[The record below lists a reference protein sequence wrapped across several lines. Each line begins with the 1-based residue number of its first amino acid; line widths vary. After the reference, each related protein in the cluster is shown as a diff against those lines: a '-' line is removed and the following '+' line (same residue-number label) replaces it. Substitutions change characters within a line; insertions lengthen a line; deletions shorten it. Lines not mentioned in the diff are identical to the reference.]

1 MCSSLFLIWSITLLK
16 RDSSTGVS
24 LWLMQNFWEQLFWK
38 ISPISANASENLSG
52 AAILIFRRYFRS
64 SSLSA
69 FYKIDVLKKTALW
82 VFFNEFRKIFIL
94 RTYFLQDSSRQLLLI
109 FRKLVIQTFN
119 SKQMFLFDQYYWCTI
134 FDHALNE

>member
-38 ISPISANASENLSG
+38 ISAISANASENLSG

-82 VFFNEFRKIFIL
+82 IFFNEFRKIFIL
-94 RTYFLQDSSRQLLLI
+94 RTYFLQDSSGQLLLI

-119 SKQMFLFDQYYWCTI
+119 SKQMFLLDQYYWHTI

>member
-16 RDSSTGVS
+16 RDSNTGVS

-38 ISPISANASENLSG
+38 ISAISANASENLSG

-82 VFFNEFRKIFIL
+82 IFFNEFRKIFIL
-94 RTYFLQDSSRQLLLI
+94 RTYFLQDSSGQLLLI

-119 SKQMFLFDQYYWCTI
+119 SKQMFLLDQYYWHTI

>member
-16 RDSSTGVS
+16 RDSNTGVS

-38 ISPISANASENLSG
+38 ISAISANASENLSG

-82 VFFNEFRKIFIL
+82 IFFNEFCKIFIL
-94 RTYFLQDSSRQLLLI
+94 RTYFLQDSSGQLLLI

-119 SKQMFLFDQYYWCTI
+119 SKQMFLLDQYYWHTI